1 MTKPVHKVTAAIH
14 TLIWSLGIGHC
25 NLQAGLRIIWSHT
38 DLPGN
43 CNEGI
48 SRSQYHINHHDQ
60 IQILKYQIKPGHL
73 SWKASSP
80 NRRLNFYKLVF
91 LRPPLINP
99 HLPTLNTTFNP
110 IFEGEETK
118 ILFQSQKSFQAEHS
132 LLKSCSFLRFE
143 KGFSQMCWAWTGFGQ
158 TSSLFWKIGLSVF
171 TFFQPS
177 SLTKALLI
185 I

>member
-60 IQILKYQIKPGHL
+60 IQIIKYQIKPGHL

-118 ILFQSQKSFQAEHS
+118 ILFQSQKSLQAEHFRHNSCLCIFLDKMKS
-132 LLKSCSFLRFE
+132 LNPCHFSSFVHNS
-143 KGFSQMCWAWTGFGQ
+143 KMMIKMVGKTKYGFWSHG
-158 TSSLFWKIGLSVF
+158 
-171 TFFQPS
+171 
-177 SLTKALLI
+177 
-185 I
+185 